1 MKIIPPAFTG
11 VVSLVAFLIVTS
23 TATATPVNSVWKDI
37 EPSSEAS
44 RLSER
49 TISGRPDLA
58 PFIFRALELDEL
70 RLRDILSDQDSSIAS
85 RTESPSTVSSV
96 ISIPLPQG
104 GEVSLRAESTS
115 VMAPELAQQ
124 FPQLKTWKVT
134 GVNEH
139 IHGRIDFT
147 TQGFHAMLLMPD
159 GDTVFIEPD
168 KESLNKYL
176 SFSKDSNKENF
187 SKDFK
192 CGVHSELYI
201 AGKPFNSAEKTQA
214 RPAPE
219 LITYRLAIAATGEY
233 TLNKGGTKAGAL
245 SAIVTTI
252 NRVNEIYERDL
263 AIRFELIP
271 EEFDII
277 YTDPNTDP
285 YSNTDVST
293 LLADN
298 IANLSNSGDLSI
310 DRYDVGHVFS
320 AASVGG
326 LAYVGEVCDNLKAG
340 GATGIFSPFGDAFD
354 LDYVAHEIGHQ
365 LGGTHT
371 FNSICVAVNQRIQET
386 AVEPGSGST
395 IMSYAGI
402 CQSNNIQS
410 FVDPQ
415 FHAVSIAQIMSF
427 SQASSC
433 GDRQAVLNEN
443 PVIDAGLDFSVP
455 ARTPLMLVANG
466 SDLDGDSLTYTWEQ
480 SDAGTASDVDVD
492 TGDNAIFRSR
502 LPSTSGTRYI
512 PSLSDLFDGTSTI
525 GEVLP
530 VTNRNMELVATV
542 RDGKGGVQSDIVNA
556 AVFDM
561 GMAFSVTSH
570 NSFETFGQGDRTT
583 VSWDV
588 AGTDVTPI
596 SCENVDISLVTP
608 DGNGIDVITT
618 ANDGQ
623 QQVSIPSNAPAMNN
637 ARFMVACSNS
647 PFFNISSAAL
657 TILNSIGD
665 GGESAESESESES
678 EGAGAG
684 GGGGSVG
691 YLLIPFISILL
702 WRRKRLSLIKL
713 R

>member
-1 MKIIPPAFTG
+1 MQIIPPAFTSG
-11 VVSLVAFLIVTS
+11 FWLAAFLIFSSTV
-23 TATATPVNSVWKDI
+23 TATQSNSVWKDV
-37 EPSSEAS
+37 EPSSIAS

-49 TISGRPDLA
+49 IISGRPDLA
-58 PFIFRALELDEL
+58 PLKFRALELDE
-70 RLRDILSDQDSSIAS
+70 RRIRDILSDQDSSIAA

-115 VMAPELAQQ
+115 VMAPELEQQ

-134 GVNEH
+134 GVNDH

-168 KESLNKYL
+168 KESLNTYL
-176 SFSKDSNKENF
+176 SFSKHSNKENF
-187 SKDFK
+187 SRDFK
-192 CGVHSELYI
+192 CGVHSEPYI
-201 AGKPFNSAEKTQA
+201 AGKPFNSAEQTQA
-214 RPAPE
+214 RPVAE

-233 TLNKGGTKAGAL
+233 TQNKGGTKAGAL

-271 EEFDII
+271 EEDDII
-277 YTDPNTDP
+277 YIDPNTDP

-293 LLADN
+293 LLAEN
-298 IANLSNSGDLSI
+298 IKNLSNTGDLSI

-320 AASVGG
+320 AANVGG

-354 LDYVAHEIGHQ
+354 LDYVAHELGHQ

-415 FHAVSIAQIMSF
+415 FHAVSIAQITSF

-433 GDRQAVLNEN
+433 GGRQAVLNEN
-443 PVIDAGLDFSVP
+443 PVIDAGPDFSVP

-466 SDLDGDSLTYTWEQ
+466 SDLDGVSLTYTWEQ
-480 SDAGTASDVDVD
+480 SDAGAASDVDVD

-502 LPSTSGTRYI
+502 LPSTSGIRYI

-530 VTNRNMELVATV
+530 VTNRNMELVATI
-542 RDGKGGVQSDIVNA
+542 RDGEGGVQTDLVNA

-561 GMAFSVTSH
+561 GVAFSVTSH
-570 NSFETFGQGDRTT
+570 NSFEIFGQGDRTT

-637 ARFMVACSNS
+637 ARFMVACSSS

-665 GGESAESESESES
+665 GGESAESEDA
-678 EGAGAG
+678 EGG
-684 GGGGSVG
+684 GGGGSIG
-691 YLLIPFISILL
+691 YLLIPFISILF
-702 WRRKRLSLIKL
+702 WRRNRFSLIKHG
-713 R
+713 